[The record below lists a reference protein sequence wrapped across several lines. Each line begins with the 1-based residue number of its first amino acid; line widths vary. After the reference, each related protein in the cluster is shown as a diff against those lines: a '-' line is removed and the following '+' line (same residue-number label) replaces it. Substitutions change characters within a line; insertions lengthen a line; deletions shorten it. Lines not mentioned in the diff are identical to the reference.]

1 MLKFLKS
8 LLGPASDN
16 QVYLAK
22 GEVPSWLTE
31 QEKKAHTTLYNE
43 VEEPIRNIRNAMARF
58 QLTVNSLKDAD
69 QNPETH
75 PRIKSIAKN
84 SLPLFLRAMNTSLA
98 KEMPDDPEAFYAAAV
113 ECVKGCLN
121 AVRGQGRYLMVA
133 FPEEMKDIKA
143 GVDAIGHEINVMTRA
158 ISRFK
163 EESSHIETARS
174 AFMALSDAEKDRE
187 RSFAREARIRER
199 INGNTARLESIA
211 AEIARLSV
219 DESFLALDAG
229 RNRCADLTREHDD
242 LLRHYASLTMT
253 ASHVFR
259 KAEKIAIRRNLS
271 KEVHILKEA
280 MDVLSHHEVSSAE
293 SVARILNA
301 ACPVV
306 QTMIDDGDIIL
317 KNREE
322 RVIFSDTAQFSGEVY
337 GLCTKYRETGERYRK
352 EEETLL
358 SHPVPARLRSLER
371 EKEQL
376 ESMCSHEEQETRD
389 LLNARKELEAAIPLL
404 RDELA
409 KKLGEMRGETV
420 QLQPDEP
427 VGG

>member
-1 MLKFLKS
+1 
-8 LLGPASDN
+8 
-16 QVYLAK
+16 
-22 GEVPSWLTE
+22 
-31 QEKKAHTTLYNE
+31 
-43 VEEPIRNIRNAMARF
+43 
-58 QLTVNSLKDAD
+58 
-69 QNPETH
+69 
-75 PRIKSIAKN
+75 
-84 SLPLFLRAMNTSLA
+84 
-98 KEMPDDPEAFYAAAV
+98 
-113 ECVKGCLN
+113 
-121 AVRGQGRYLMVA
+121 
-133 FPEEMKDIKA
+133 
-143 GVDAIGHEINVMTRA
+143 
-158 ISRFK
+158 
-163 EESSHIETARS
+163 
-174 AFMALSDAEKDRE
+174 
-187 RSFAREARIRER
+187 
-199 INGNTARLESIA
+199 
-211 AEIARLSV
+211 
-219 DESFLALDAG
+219 
-229 RNRCADLTREHDD
+229 
-242 LLRHYASLTMT
+242 
-253 ASHVFR
+253 
-259 KAEKIAIRRNLS
+259 
-271 KEVHILKEA
+271 